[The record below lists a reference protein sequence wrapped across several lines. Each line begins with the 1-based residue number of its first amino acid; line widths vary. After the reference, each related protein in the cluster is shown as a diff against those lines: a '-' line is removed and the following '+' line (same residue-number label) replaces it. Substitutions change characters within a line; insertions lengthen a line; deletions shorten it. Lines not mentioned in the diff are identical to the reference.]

1 VEGDDEAASLPPP
14 APRVASEP
22 PLGTGTML
30 AQRYQLVAPLDAGGH
45 GLVWRARDT
54 VLGED
59 VAVKF
64 LPTVSPQQR
73 ARARREIALLRRLR
87 VPGVVA
93 LRDEGEHGALTFLAM
108 DLVAGEPFPAGR
120 TVWGELAPTV
130 VALLETLARIHTA
143 GVVHRDLKPGN
154 VLVAPDGRPT
164 VLDFGISWDDLED
177 GLTRT
182 GQILGTPAYLAPEQ
196 VDGGAITPRTDL
208 YALGVMLYEALAG
221 EHPHGDRAGEAVLAM
236 RQFGPPMPLGR
247 LAPTVPPTVCALVDA
262 LLAPVP
268 SDRPRAAPDAL
279 ARLRGEPAALATT
292 RGALAWLD
300 VPCLEALCAH
310 VEAGRAVDLFGPP
323 GAGRTSTLRRLA
335 DALIDRGG
343 KVLWASASTR
353 PFGALEALV
362 GGLDDLY
369 SQGFADV
376 AAAVRTGLR
385 GLLSGGAA
393 LLVDDYDSLD
403 PPSAALLADCL
414 DAGAI
419 VRVRND
425 PDGHAPIDPRAA
437 VVRLEPFSAEALRP
451 LFAGPSRLFHLPEDA
466 AGALHAR
473 TGGLVARVTE
483 ELNAWVRAGLA
494 RWQGTQIMVE
504 PEGLAALRGR
514 PGSLRLSDARPAL
527 VPGLS
532 STQVAQLLRWVQ
544 FAWPHATL
552 PLLQH
557 LTHEPRWRL
566 EATLHTLA
574 QQGHLQRG
582 PDGDWRLTAAPPA
595 ENWPTRQRVAAHAA
609 LADALPPGAHGRLH
623 HLLAGATTPCPPGF
637 AARVSA
643 EAGARVDVLL
653 ARGGLA
659 EALGLLAESLGALR
673 ALRDDVE
680 SAPAVVD
687 EALDAEVVLLGRLVE
702 ASVIDG
708 TARALDR
715 ARYALSRYPR
725 PSLLVAQLSGLAQ
738 AARALRQSGEEALH
752 RAADVAPF
760 HDPALERRR
769 LGVWVMAHNRGPAED
784 EAEAVAIAVAAMQ
797 RLGDPES
804 LALAQL
810 WGARERF
817 RVGAF
822 DEAARA
828 CANPP
833 ADAWA
838 TTRIELKV
846 YAASA
851 WMEAFDLPSAA
862 TLADEAQAEA
872 AALRLPYL
880 EARAARVL
888 RAARYRAGEALSP
901 DPGLLEAAPYLEAF
915 TVEAL
920 LVSTEAAIAW
930 RAQQWSDARTLAL
943 RARAL
948 WASAAWP
955 TGELFADCL
964 AVAASPKSALPQWDG
979 LVAQCLTLLPLR
991 TAAECLGLLGTVR
1004 PLPARAR
1011 MALIDWAETVPTTHR
1026 HARLEVLS
1034 AEEILSP
1041 VCQTPD
1047 APRVS

>member
-1 VEGDDEAASLPPP
+1 
-14 APRVASEP
+14 
-22 PLGTGTML
+22 M
-30 AQRYQLVAPLDAGGH
+30 
-45 GLVWRARDT
+45 
-54 VLGED
+54 
-59 VAVKF
+59 
-64 LPTVSPQQR
+64 
-73 ARARREIALLRRLR
+73 
-87 VPGVVA
+87 
-93 LRDEGEHGALTFLAM
+93 
-108 DLVAGEPFPAGR
+108 
-120 TVWGELAPTV
+120 
-130 VALLETLARIHTA
+130 
-143 GVVHRDLKPGN
+143 
-154 VLVAPDGRPT
+154 
-164 VLDFGISWDDLED
+164 
-177 GLTRT
+177 
-182 GQILGTPAYLAPEQ
+182 
-196 VDGGAITPRTDL
+196 
-208 YALGVMLYEALAG
+208 
-221 EHPHGDRAGEAVLAM
+221 
-236 RQFGPPMPLGR
+236 
-247 LAPTVPPTVCALVDA
+247 
-262 LLAPVP
+262 
-268 SDRPRAAPDAL
+268 
-279 ARLRGEPAALATT
+279 
-292 RGALAWLD
+292 
-300 VPCLEALCAH
+300 
-310 VEAGRAVDLFGPP
+310 
-323 GAGRTSTLRRLA
+323 
-335 DALIDRGG
+335 
-343 KVLWASASTR
+343 
-353 PFGALEALV
+353 
-362 GGLDDLY
+362 
-369 SQGFADV
+369 
-376 AAAVRTGLR
+376 
-385 GLLSGGAA
+385 
-393 LLVDDYDSLD
+393 
-403 PPSAALLADCL
+403 
-414 DAGAI
+414 
-419 VRVRND
+419 RVRND

-659 EALGLLAESLGALR
+659 EALGLLAEALGALR

-725 PSLLVAQLSGLAQ
+725 PSLRVAQLSGLAQ

-760 HDPALERRR
+760 RDPALERRR
-769 LGVWVMAHNRGPAED
+769 LGVWVMAHNRGPAEA

-833 ADAWA
+833 PDAWA

-930 RAQQWSDARTLAL
+930 RAQQWADARTLAL

-964 AVAASPKSALPQWDG
+964 AVAASPQHPLPQWDG

-1026 HARLEVLS
+1026 QARLEVLS
-1034 AEEILSP
+1034 VEEILSP
-1041 VCQTPD
+1041 ACQSLP